1 MTKSARPTSRTW
13 DDAPS
18 PRGAAPGSLPI
29 RLAETVMRHP
39 VTSGGAFLSLVTIG
53 VIVGNALANQPLRH
67 PHPWFQT
74 RAPIEDARPVAVPM
88 PQPAPAIQPATL
100 QNTPVAPTASPTLPT
115 VLPRPRP
122 LGSADPIGTLRD
134 LQVALRDHGLYGGP
148 LDGVLGPATADAIRA
163 FERRIGAPVTG
174 EPSDLL
180 LATARALRPNEPTTT
195 ASTPSAPATQP
206 RRVETAP
213 QRRAE
218 AAPAPDTRAVA
229 LDTTP
234 VANTGT
240 PSMRIA
246 VADAVARPAASAED
260 DLPMVDEVEA
270 PVFTGSIR
278 RAAREP
284 LASGGDVRLQ
294 KIQRGLIAAGYG
306 PLKADGRWDD
316 RSSSAVRRFEAD
328 NGWPVTG
335 RPTAQLASHL
345 PTEPAPVRR

>member
-39 VTSGGAFLSLVTIG
+39 VTSGGAFLSVVTIG

-88 PQPAPAIQPATL
+88 PLPAPAIQPATL
-100 QNTPVAPTASPTLPT
+100 QNTPVAPAPALPT

-134 LQVALRDHGLYGGP
+134 LQLALRDHGLYAGP

-206 RRVETAP
+206 RRVDTAP
-213 QRRAE
+213 AAPRRAE
-218 AAPAPDTRAVA
+218 AAPEARA
-229 LDTTP
+229 LDTTS
-234 VANTGT
+234 VAATAT

-246 VADAVARPAASAED
+246 VADAVAHPAAAAAED

-284 LASGGDVRLQ
+284 LATGGDVRLQ
-294 KIQRGLIAAGYG
+294 RIQRGLIAAGYG

-316 RSSSAVRRFEAD
+316 RSASAVRRFEAD

-335 RPTAQLASHL
+335 RPTAQLAARL
-345 PTEPAPVRR
+345 PAEPAPVRH